1 MLTLFTNARI
11 LSMQDD
17 RVIFGELLVKD
28 ERIAYIGE
36 KYQGIKPDKIIDCE
50 GNLLM
55 PGFKNAHAHTAMV
68 FARSAADDLPL
79 WEWLTSTIFPMEA
92 KFQKDDIYHLTKCGM
107 LEYLAGGI
115 TATSDM
121 YFAVPEIVRASEEIG
136 MRNVLV
142 ATSLKDSISL
152 LRERYQSLNKKGS
165 LISFNLGI
173 HAEYTTPKERIIDI
187 ANLAKELHAPVS
199 LHLGE
204 TEHEVQGC
212 VDRYGETPVK
222 FLASLGLFD
231 YGGVAYHAN
240 YFTDDEIDICKQK
253 DVRIVTCPASNAKLA
268 SGICPVSKYLDAGL
282 TVGIGTDGA
291 ASNNSLDMFKEMY
304 LVSVLQKLSYKD
316 ASKMDG
322 FEVLKMATVGS
333 AKVLNLNESD
343 VLAVGKY
350 ADIIMIDLA
359 NPAMQ
364 PINNIGKNI
373 VYAGSKD
380 IVKMTMINGKIL
392 YYDHKFLLNEDIG
405 SIYKKAQEITDR
417 LRGKNNG

>member
-1 MLTLFTNARI
+1 MLTLFKNARI

-17 RVIFGELLVKD
+17 KIIFGELLVKD
-28 ERIAYIGE
+28 ERIAFIGE
-36 KYQGIKPDKIIDCE
+36 HYQGEKPDKTIDCE

-68 FARSAADDLPL
+68 FARSASDDLPL
-79 WEWLTSTIFPMEA
+79 HNWLFDCIFPMEE
-92 KFQKDDIYHLTKCGM
+92 KFKKDDIYHLTKCGI
-107 LEYLAGGI
+107 LEYISGGI

-121 YFAVPEIVRASEEIG
+121 YFEVPEIVKASEELGI
-136 MRNVLV
+136 RNVIV
-142 ATSLKDSISL
+142 ATKLSEPIESIRNNYL
-152 LRERYQSLNKKGS
+152 TLNKKGS
-165 LISFNLGI
+165 LISYMVGI

-187 ANLAKELHAPVS
+187 AKLANELKAPVA

-212 VDRYGETPVK
+212 IDRYGMTPVK
-222 FLASLGLFD
+222 FLDSLGLFN

-240 YFTDDEIDICKQK
+240 YFTDEEIKICKEK
-253 DVRIVTCPASNAKLA
+253 GIKIVTCPASNAKLA
-268 SGICPVSKYLDAGL
+268 SGICPVSKYVENGL
-282 TVGIGTDGA
+282 TIGVGTDGA
-291 ASNNSLDMFKEMY
+291 GSNNSLDMFKEMY

-316 ASKMDG
+316 ASIMDG

-333 AKVLNLNESD
+333 AKVLGLNECD
-343 VLAVGKY
+343 VLKEGKY
-350 ADIIMIDLA
+350 ADIIMIDLKS
-359 NPAMQ
+359 PSMQ

-392 YYDHKFLLNEDIG
+392 YFDHKFYIEEDVNE
-405 SIYKKAQEITDR
+405 IYKKAQEITVR
-417 LRGKNNG
+417 LRG